1 MKPNKE
7 KSIEL
12 QLRVIGIFQDTI
24 MQNRWKEYQ
33 SLHKRIMTQVIENP
47 EYIDLCDKQRDL
59 EAVISQTLSDRANAL
74 ARERTLAD
82 VLTETKGLKN
92 GWGRILSL
100 NG

>member
-59 EAVISQTLSDRANAL
+59 EGVISHKSIYSGFSITCVIILLCSD
-74 ARERTLAD
+74 
-82 VLTETKGLKN
+82 
-92 GWGRILSL
+92 
-100 NG
+100 

>member
-1 MKPNKE
+1 MNMKPNKE

-59 EAVISQTLSDRANAL
+59 EAVISNIMKFIQRRAIFFQKL
-74 ARERTLAD
+74 L
-82 VLTETKGLKN
+82 
-92 GWGRILSL
+92 I
-100 NG
+100 

>member
-1 MKPNKE
+1 MNMKPNKE

-33 SLHKRIMTQVIENP
+33 SLHKRIMNQVIENP

-59 EAVISQTLSDRANAL
+59 EAVISQTLADRANAL

-82 VLTETKGLKN
+82 VFDRDQRTKKRMG
-92 GWGRILSL
+92 
-100 NG
+100 

>member
-47 EYIDLCDKQRDL
+47 EYIDL
-59 EAVISQTLSDRANAL
+59 EGVISQALADRANAL

-82 VLTETKGLKN
+82 VFDRDQRTK
-92 GWGRILSL
+92 RRME
-100 NG
+100 